1 MGYGGEKKHAE
12 ARTKKIFRRAVRK
25 DCRGVNRALAAQE
38 QRVP

>member
-1 MGYGGEKKHAE
+1 MGYGGEML
-12 ARTKKIFRRAVRK
+12 ARTKKRAVRK